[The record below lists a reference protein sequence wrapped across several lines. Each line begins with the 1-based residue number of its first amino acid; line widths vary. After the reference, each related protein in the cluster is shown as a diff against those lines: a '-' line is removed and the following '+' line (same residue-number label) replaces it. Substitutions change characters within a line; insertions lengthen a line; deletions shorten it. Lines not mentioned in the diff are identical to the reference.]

1 MSNKRLEDIYIGILA
16 SIFSIPIND
25 ISSHCVSFEHKD
37 IEAKSFFLLEN
48 GIDNTAFIWES
59 REFDYFWNVILGFYT
74 NRESVVKIPNILERF
89 YYSFVYRLFFNL
101 IKLVMPTEL
110 VIVRINAPFDE
121 FHSLMVLSLEALA
134 NVYSSIICKL
144 FIPSHSSFLS
154 SYQLCL
160 V

>member
-59 REFDYFWNVILGFYT
+59 KEFDYFWNVILGFYK

-89 YYSFVYRLFFNL
+89 YYSFVYRLFLNI
-101 IKLVMPTEL
+101 IKLTWTGPEKTIAEK
-110 VIVRINAPFDE
+110 RG
-121 FHSLMVLSLEALA
+121 SLPVDVHLLSIENKFKHQYYCSL
-134 NVYSSIICKL
+134 K
-144 FIPSHSSFLS
+144 F
-154 SYQLCL
+154 
-160 V
+160 